1 MVDDISR
8 PVHVLAALERF
19 RRQIDADLRRL
30 ASDEMRHLRGS
41 HGRILDLLG
50 NEGTRPSALAA
61 DAWITKQAISQ
72 RIRELEEAGLVETT
86 PDPTDGRAVVVKR
99 TAEGD
104 QVRASAVATI
114 RAAETEWANLVGPDR
129 YATFRQVIDELG
141 LG

>member
-1 MVDDISR
+1 MVDDVSR
-8 PVHVLAALERF
+8 PCHVLAALERF
-19 RRQIDADLRRL
+19 RRRIDADLRRL
-30 ASDEMRHLRGS
+30 ASEEETRLRGS

-50 NEGTRPSALAA
+50 DEGTRPSALAA
-61 DAWITKQAISQ
+61 DAWITRQAMSQ

-104 QVRASAVATI
+104 QVRAGAVARI
-114 RAAETEWANLVGPDR
+114 RTVETEWANLVGPDR
-129 YATFRQVIDELG
+129 YAIFRAVVDELG

>member
-1 MVDDISR
+1 MPR
-8 PVHVLAALERF
+8 
-19 RRQIDADLRRL
+19 
-30 ASDEMRHLRGS
+30 LRGS

-50 NEGTRPSALAA
+50 DEGTRPSALAA

-72 RIRELEEAGLVETT
+72 RIRELEEARLVVTT
-86 PDPTDGRAVVVKR
+86 PDPTDGRAMVVQR

-104 QVRASAVATI
+104 RVRSSAVARI